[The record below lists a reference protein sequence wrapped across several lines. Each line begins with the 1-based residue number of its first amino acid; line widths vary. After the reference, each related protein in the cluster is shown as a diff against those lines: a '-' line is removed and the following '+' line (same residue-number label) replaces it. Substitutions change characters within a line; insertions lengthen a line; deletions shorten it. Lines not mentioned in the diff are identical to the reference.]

1 MLPRLNYRE
10 DRSFLERAQSG
21 VQEWNDLMRER
32 GTRGDKPMKPEVVAH
47 ELNKLLADDA
57 IVATDS
63 GTITTWIARHLV
75 MRGNMQFSCSG
86 NLATMACG
94 LPYAIAG
101 AVAYPGR
108 QVVAF
113 VGDGGLTM
121 LMGELATCVKYGL
134 DVKIVVIKNNALG
147 QIKWE
152 QMVFLGNPEYVCELQ
167 PIDFAAVARGFGVAA
182 FTVDDPAQCG
192 NVLREALKTSGPALV
207 EAVVDPHEPP
217 MPPKATVKQVAH
229 LAESLARG
237 TPARGRIALTIASDV
252 VREIV

>member
-1 MLPRLNYRE
+1 
-10 DRSFLERAQSG
+10 
-21 VQEWNDLMRER
+21 
-32 GTRGDKPMKPEVVAH
+32 MKPQVVAH
-47 ELNKLLADDA
+47 ELDKLLADDA

-63 GTITTWIARHLV
+63 GTITTWIARHLR
-75 MRGNMQFSCSG
+75 MRGNMMFSCSG

-121 LMGELATCVKYGL
+121 LMGEMATCVKYGL

-152 QMVFLGNPEYVCELQ
+152 QMVFLGNPEYVCDLQ
-167 PIDFAAVARGFGVAA
+167 PIDFATVARGFGMPG
-182 FTVDDPAQCG
+182 FTVDDPARCG
-192 NVLREALKTSGPALV
+192 DVLREALDVRGPALV
-207 EAVVDPHEPP
+207 EAVVDPFEPP
-217 MPPKATVKQVAH
+217 MPPKATMKQVAH
-229 LAESLARG
+229 LAEALARG
-237 TPARGRIALTIASDV
+237 TPAAGKTVRTIAADIA
-252 VREIV
+252 REIV